1 MKTLRFIG
9 TTLLMIVLCLNFTA
23 CGDDDEDDN
32 RPLVE
37 KLIGHWVLTY
47 EEGFE
52 KDFEH
57 PEYDEAWS
65 HAPKDEC
72 EYFGNFTF
80 RKTVLIVNMIWTV
93 QVTRR
98 VLRNGK

>member
-57 PEYDEAWS
+57 PEYD
-65 HAPKDEC
+65 
-72 EYFGNFTF
+72 
-80 RKTVLIVNMIWTV
+80 
-93 QVTRR
+93 
-98 VLRNGK
+98 